1 MNALKMLVL
10 KDLRIYFSNRR
21 ALLMNLVAPI
31 LIAAFFGSVF
41 GGSSDTKTS
50 PLPLGVSDLDH
61 SGVSKRIVEAM
72 RADPSLQL
80 IELPPDDAKSRVR
93 NGKLGASFIFPEGFG
108 AAATRSLFGGGSEK
122 PQVVLM
128 FDPSKTAVPALARGL
143 LTQHAMQA
151 VMTEAMTSATG
162 GDSLR
167 DVRSRVESNT
177 AMDAQE
183 RVKLLKMF
191 DGILAVV
198 PTSQDAADPTAVA
211 PSAKAALPANVMSL
225 PFTLDARA
233 ETNEEKTTYNGYAHA
248 FAGMGVQFVLFL
260 SIDLGVAVLLARRL
274 GLWNRLR
281 AAPVSSTVLYGSRLV
296 SGAIIAAVL
305 MTCIYAAALAMFGVR
320 IQGSLLGFA
329 MILVSF
335 AIMTATFGLLIA
347 ALGSTPEATRGLA
360 IFVTLMLVM
369 LGGAWIPSF
378 LFPAWLQSI
387 TLFVPTRWAIDGL
400 EAMTWRGRGIQSA
413 LAPTAVML
421 AFALAFGVIA
431 VWRLSRESQ

>member
-10 KDLRIYFSNRR
+10 KDLRVYFSNRR

-41 GGSSDTKTS
+41 GGSSDAKTS
-50 PLPLGVSDLDH
+50 PLPLGVSDLDQ
-61 SGVSKRIVEAM
+61 SGVSQRIVAAM
-72 RADPSLQL
+72 RADSSLEL
-80 IELPPDDAKSRVR
+80 IELTPDDARSRVR
-93 NGKLGASFIFPEGFG
+93 NGKLGASLVFPAGFG
-108 AAATRSLFGGGSEK
+108 AAATKALFGGVDK

-128 FDPSKTAVPALARGL
+128 FDPSKTAVPTIARGL

-151 VMTEAMTSATG
+151 VMVEAMTTAGG
-162 GDSLR
+162 GDALR
-167 DVRSRVESNT
+167 DVRSRV
-177 AMDAQE
+177 AGDAAIDGQ
-183 RVKLLKMF
+183 RRADLLKMF

-198 PTSQDAADPTAVA
+198 PATPDGASPGASA
-211 PSAKAALPANVMSL
+211 PASTGSVPSNALSL
-225 PFTLDARA
+225 PFTLDARP
-233 ETNEEKTTYNGYAHA
+233 ETNEERTSYNGYAHA

-281 AAPVSSTVLYGSRLV
+281 ASPVPSAVLYGSRLV

-305 MTCIYAAALAMFGVR
+305 LACIYAAAMAFFGVR
-320 IQGSLLGFA
+320 IQGSPVGFVLILL
-329 MILVSF
+329 SF
-335 AIMTATFGLLIA
+335 AVMTAAFGLLIA

-369 LGGAWIPSF
+369 LGGAWVPSF
-378 LFPAWLQSI
+378 LFPSWLQSI

-400 EAMTWRGRGIQSA
+400 EAMTWRGLGLQSA

-421 AFALAFGVIA
+421 GFSLLFGTIA
-431 VWRLSRESQ
+431 VWRLQKE